1 MAGIWE
7 VWGTSQGQCPTPHPS
22 LTHWSR
28 SVCVCV
34 RVCGWVGDAE
44 IIQSDIILSSCCL
57 ALLPASLPSFLSC
70 VVLFPTGMCGA
81 NHQAPPPAQPPPCLL
96 AVSRWGSTADI
107 VSQSW
112 LHGSAKRPLLTLQL
126 STLTYNY
133 FLLLQLSLLW
143 LLLFVQMLVPSTLS
157 TNLDKSAVPPPPIFE
172 LLSSSSSPS
181 SSNSREK

>member
-81 NHQAPPPAQPPPCLL
+81 NHQAPPPRPAPSMSLSSLTMRVHCWYCQPVLITWL
-96 AVSRWGSTADI
+96 
-107 VSQSW
+107 SQKTPSD
-112 LHGSAKRPLLTLQL
+112 LTTFYSHLQL
-126 STLTYNY
+126 
-133 FLLLQLSLLW
+133 LSITTTITTVVAA
-143 LLLFVQMLVPSTLS
+143 FCSDVG
-157 TNLDKSAVPPPPIFE
+157 PIHP
-172 LLSSSSSPS
+172 L
-181 SSNSREK
+181 N